1 MKLTKH
7 ATKRSQQRGI
17 QYDVLL
23 LISLLGEEIVKDKD
37 GVKIQMTKK
46 DRRKIIQTL
55 DKCKNKAIVT
65 DKNFNKLITAYAL
78 SR

>member
-23 LISLLGEEIVKDKD
+23 LISLFGEEIVKDKD

-46 DRRKIIQTL
+46 DRRKII
-55 DKCKNKAIVT
+55 
-65 DKNFNKLITAYAL
+65 
-78 SR
+78 

>member
-7 ATKRSQQRGI
+7 EAKRSQQRGI

-23 LISLLGEEIVKDKD
+23 LISLFGEEIVKDKD
-37 GVKIQMTKK
+37 GVNIQMTKK

-65 DKNFNKLITAYAL
+65 YKNFNNLITAYAL